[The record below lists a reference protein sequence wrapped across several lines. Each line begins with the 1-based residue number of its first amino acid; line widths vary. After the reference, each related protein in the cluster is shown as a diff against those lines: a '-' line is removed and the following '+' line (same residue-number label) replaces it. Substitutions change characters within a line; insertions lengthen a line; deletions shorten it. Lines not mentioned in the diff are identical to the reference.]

1 MPVRNPRH
9 TRLAWLAL
17 AAALLAAPA
26 AWAAEAP
33 PYPQARAFFP
43 GADEFGAFTGE
54 PPAAEVRRGGVLVG
68 YLLRTADVVRIPA
81 YSGKPINNLVGID
94 MRGRITGAAVIEHQE
109 PILVIGIGEGELAAF
124 VAQYVGKSVFDRLKI
139 GARSR
144 AGYIG
149 IDGISGA
156 TITTM
161 VENATITKAARAVAQ
176 ARGLGAGGGT
186 PAGTDAQSEP
196 LWLTVWR
203 DRVFQIVVLGIG
215 LFLLTS
221 ILVFQ
226 DWLARHPTFLTYV
239 RQGFLVYTVVFI
251 GWYAYGQLSI
261 INVLTFISSFIH
273 DFRWDNF
280 LIDPMLF
287 ILWGFV
293 AMALLL
299 WGRGVYCGWLCPYGA
314 AQELVNL
321 LARRLRLRQF
331 EFPEMVHER
340 LWAVKYLVL
349 LALFGLSLQ
358 SLPLAE
364 RAAEVEPFKTAF
376 TLRFDRAWPFV
387 LYAGGLL
394 LVSAFNRKFFCRYLC
409 PLGAALT
416 FPARFRIFDWLR
428 RRKECGSPCQICAV
442 QCEVR
447 AIRPT
452 GEINANECHYCL
464 DCQVTYWNDQKCPP
478 LAERRRRREKSARAL
493 ARLRESELVP
503 GPAAG
508 DGPGA
513 GR

>member
-1 MPVRNPRH
+1 VACAV
-9 TRLAWLAL
+9 LV
-17 AAALLAAPA
+17 AAGVQAAGD
-26 AWAAEAP
+26 P

-43 GADEFGAFTGE
+43 AADSFGPFEGN
-54 PPAAEVRRGGVLVG
+54 PPAAEVRRGSELLG
-68 YLLRTADVVRIPA
+68 YLLRTSDVVNIPA
-81 YSGKPINNLVGID
+81 YSGKPINNLIGLD
-94 MRGRITGAAVIEHQE
+94 PQGRITGTAILEHEE
-109 PILVIGIGEGELAAF
+109 PILVIGVREADLAAY
-124 VAQYVGKSVFDRLKI
+124 VAQYVGKSVYDRLKI
-139 GARSR
+139 GAGSR
-144 AGYIG
+144 QGFVN

-161 VENATITKAARAVAQ
+161 VENATITKAARAVAES
-176 ARGLGAGGGT
+176 RGLGARQASG
-186 PAGTDAQSEP
+186 PAQIEEP
-196 LWLTVWR
+196 LWITVWR
-203 DRVFQIVVLGIG
+203 ERVFQIAVLGTG
-215 LFLLTS
+215 LFLLML

-239 RQGFLVYTVVFI
+239 RHGFLVYTVAFI
-251 GWYAYGQLSI
+251 GWYAYGQLSV

-273 DFRWDNF
+273 NFRWDNF

-287 ILWGFV
+287 MLWGFV

-321 LARRLRLRQF
+321 AARRLNLRQL
-331 EFPEMVHER
+331 EFPDVVHER
-340 LWAVKYLVL
+340 LWAVKYIIL

-376 TLRFDRAWPFV
+376 SLRFDREWPFV

-394 LVSAFNRKFFCRYLC
+394 VVSAFNRKFFCRYLC

-416 FPARFRIFDWLR
+416 IPGKFRIFDWLR

-464 DCQVTYWNDQKCPP
+464 DCQVTYWNDHKCPP
-478 LAERRRRREKSARAL
+478 LADRRRRREKSARAL
-493 ARLRESELVP
+493 AKLREMEVTVGSARADAGELP
-503 GPAAG
+503 GG
-508 DGPGA
+508 TDS
-513 GR
+513 R